1 MTNDALSTISRF
13 VALRYPTANVAILAG
28 SRSRGEESSGSDYDV
43 VLLFESLPSGAW
55 REMTMFEG
63 QYIEMFAHD
72 LGTLAYFSR
81 AVDQPS
87 GIPAL
92 PAMVADGV
100 VVMSRSL
107 ANLAAARELA
117 AETLRSGPPPLDMN
131 SMRSRRFAITDLASA
146 LQPDRDKHVLLAAA
160 AALYT
165 ALADFALRA
174 AKQWSASGKS
184 LPRALTAM
192 DPTLATQFEAA
203 FTALF
208 AAGDVGYV
216 QDLVDAVLMPYGGR
230 LREGFQQSAP
240 AEWRDQIVPGP
251 IAH

>member
-1 MTNDALSTISRF
+1 MTNDALSTVSRF
-13 VALRYPTANVAILAG
+13 VASHYPTADSAILAG
-28 SRSRGEESSGSDYDV
+28 SRARGEESSGSDYDV

-63 QYIEMFAHD
+63 QYIEVFAHD
-72 LGTLAYFSR
+72 LGTFAYFSR
-81 AVDQPS
+81 AVDWPS

-92 PAMVADGV
+92 PAMVAEGI

-131 SMRSRRFAITDLASA
+131 SILSRRFAISDLASA
-146 LQPDRDKHVLLAAA
+146 LQPDRDRHVLLAAA

-174 AKQWSASGKS
+174 AKQWSAAGKA
-184 LPRALTAM
+184 LPRALAAM
-192 DPTLATQFEAA
+192 DPVVATQFEVA
-203 FTALF
+203 FDALF
-208 AAGDVGYV
+208 VGSDVV
-216 QDLVDAVLMPYGGR
+216 PIQTLVNTVLRPYGGR
-230 LREGFQQSAP
+230 LREGFRQTAP
-240 AEWRDQIVPGP
+240 AEWRES
-251 IAH
+251 